1 MVNGATPLHTDL
13 SGLAELRSKAA
24 RDPDAAL
31 YQAAQQFEALL
42 TQQMLSS
49 MRATSFG
56 DDGAGKH
63 ADTYRQMLDG
73 QLAQTL
79 AGSGRGLGIAEA
91 LVAQLRGPQA
101 QGGGTAADNIAMNL
115 PSERVTAQRPAATP
129 LAGVTAATAPLDR
142 ATTADDR
149 VRNFVER
156 IRPHAER
163 AAAEL
168 GVPAR
173 AVIAHAALESGWGQ
187 HAPGDNF
194 FGIKTHG
201 QWSGGASTRATL
213 EFDGQALRQQNE
225 RFRNYGGIEA
235 AFGDYVDFLRSNPR
249 YADAL
254 KAHEGEA
261 FLHRVAEAG
270 YATDPDYADK
280 LERVYRSPSL
290 DAALSDS
297 QSGTGEYTL

>member
-1 MVNGATPLHTDL
+1 MINGATPLHTDL
-13 SGLAELRSKAA
+13 GGLAELRSKAA

-31 YQAAQQFEALL
+31 QQAAQQFEALM
-42 TQQMLSS
+42 TQQMLSA
-49 MRATSFG
+49 MRATSFA

-79 AGSGRGLGIAEA
+79 ASSGRGLGIAEA

-101 QGGGTAADNIAMNL
+101 QGAGGAADNIGMNL
-115 PSERVTAQRPAATP
+115 PSERVNAQRPPVQPAA
-129 LAGVTAATAPLDR
+129 AQSVDGVTDLST
-142 ATTADDR
+142 R
-149 VRNFVER
+149 VRDFVER

-163 AAAEL
+163 AAAAL
-168 GVPAR
+168 GVPTR

-194 FGIKTHG
+194 FGIKAHG
-201 QWSGGASTRATL
+201 QWSGEASLRATL
-213 EFDGQALRQQNE
+213 EFDGTALRQHNE
-225 RFRNYGGIEA
+225 RFRDYGGVEA

-249 YADAL
+249 YTDAL
-254 KAHEGEA
+254 KAREGET
-261 FLHRVAEAG
+261 FLQRVAEAG

-280 LERVYRSPSL
+280 LERVYQSPLL
-290 DAALSDS
+290 DAALDETYRG
-297 QSGTGEYTL
+297 SGGATL